1 MSKLVCRA
9 HTCCGAR
16 CRCSAGRGYRRWSSH
31 GAACSEGKGGWRSW
45 GDRRGKTM
53 MRVTS
58 HNSRGCKA
66 HCEGELHMRRD
77 CIDGPRRASAA
88 ELRSQADCSG
98 PQMRESPLH
107 ARMGITGEPLPAM
120 WHAVPQPPVVEFILY
135 WCRMCSSRLQNVLPD
150 WGCAMLCRRPLYAA
164 VQGRQPAGQG
174 CELHP
179 PL

>member
-1 MSKLVCRA
+1 
-9 HTCCGAR
+9 
-16 CRCSAGRGYRRWSSH
+16 
-31 GAACSEGKGGWRSW
+31 
-45 GDRRGKTM
+45 
-53 MRVTS
+53 
-58 HNSRGCKA
+58 
-66 HCEGELHMRRD
+66 MRRD

-174 CELHP
+174 CELYSPLQAPRLHDRHHP
-179 PL
+179 GTKSPKILCIVTLYSMLGH